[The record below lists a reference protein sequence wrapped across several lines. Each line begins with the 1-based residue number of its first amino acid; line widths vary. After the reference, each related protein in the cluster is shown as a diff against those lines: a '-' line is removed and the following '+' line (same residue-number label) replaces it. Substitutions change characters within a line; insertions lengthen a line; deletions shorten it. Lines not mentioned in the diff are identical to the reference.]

1 MKKLLL
7 LSAFMLAGLVSAKE
21 STFNN
26 SDSKKEK
33 QQTFVFT
40 RYLVTLKT
48 ICGTT
53 HQTIFDSEFD
63 SSDCLYN
70 EWEMYNNQDCG
81 HASYE
86 NPMT

>member
-33 QQTFVFT
+33 Q
-40 RYLVTLKT
+40 
-48 ICGTT
+48 
-53 HQTIFDSEFD
+53 
-63 SSDCLYN
+63 
-70 EWEMYNNQDCG
+70 
-81 HASYE
+81 
-86 NPMT
+86 